1 MLPGDRRAAT
11 KAGRRDGARRN
22 PSVPTRSLA
31 PQYAVDPLAHHLTHP
46 PTANTRSTGPAAPN
60 PLVTAPI
67 LPTLLRFALP
77 NMAAMLATALATVA
91 ETGYVGSLGTAAL
104 AGMALA
110 FPMVMLQQMMS
121 AGAMG
126 GGVSS
131 AVSRALGAGDQDRA
145 NALTVHATCIGAGAG
160 FLFMLAFLTLGA
172 AVYSLLGG
180 RDAALAQAIA
190 YSNVAFCGSVGV
202 WLTNTFAAVIRGTGN
217 MKVPSL
223 TTFAV
228 AITQVLVGGTLGL
241 GLGPLPPLGMAGIA
255 AGQLCAYSGGAL
267 FLFFYLRSGRA
278 RIRLTLAGTRLD
290 PALFRDILKVG
301 AVALF
306 SPLQT
311 VLTILLLTRLVAH
324 FGTEA
329 LAGYG
334 IGARLEFLLVPFSF
348 AFGVASV
355 PLIGMAIGAGAV
367 ARARKVAWT
376 AGALAFGTL
385 TTFGVVLALMPDLWG
400 ALFSRDP
407 AVLRS
412 AAVYFMWSG
421 PCYGVLGM
429 GLSLYFS
436 SLGAGHALGPV
447 LAGTLRLAVVAAGAW
462 VLTTFAAPVWSVF
475 ALVGFGMLVYGLA
488 TALAVH
494 RANWSARR

>member
-145 NALTVHATCIGAGAG
+145 NALTVHATCIGAGA
-160 FLFMLAFLTLGA
+160 
-172 AVYSLLGG
+172 
-180 RDAALAQAIA
+180 
-190 YSNVAFCGSVGV
+190 
-202 WLTNTFAAVIRGTGN
+202 
-217 MKVPSL
+217 
-223 TTFAV
+223 
-228 AITQVLVGGTLGL
+228 
-241 GLGPLPPLGMAGIA
+241 
-255 AGQLCAYSGGAL
+255 
-267 FLFFYLRSGRA
+267 
-278 RIRLTLAGTRLD
+278 
-290 PALFRDILKVG
+290 
-301 AVALF
+301 
-306 SPLQT
+306 
-311 VLTILLLTRLVAH
+311 
-324 FGTEA
+324 
-329 LAGYG
+329 
-334 IGARLEFLLVPFSF
+334 
-348 AFGVASV
+348 
-355 PLIGMAIGAGAV
+355 V